1 MRCGIVIIIMPL
13 FEVAI
18 IRKPTKKEID
28 EGTGDEEL
36 ILGPVAVVARNTNSA
51 VIAAISKEG
60 GGKTLDP
67 NRCEVIVRSFT

>member
-1 MRCGIVIIIMPL
+1 MPL

-28 EGTGDEEL
+28 EGTADEEL
-36 ILGPVAVVARNTNSA
+36 ILGPIAVVARNTNAA
-51 VIAAISKEG
+51 VIAAISKNG
-60 GGKTLDP
+60 SGKTLDP

>member
-28 EGTGDEEL
+28 EGTREEEL
-36 ILGPVAVVARNTNSA
+36 ILGPVAVMARNTNAA
-51 VIAAISKEG
+51 VIAAIAKGAPGE
-60 GGKTLDP
+60 LDP